1 MENRK
6 ILVVYNICGISR
18 EAPAWYIQCIQN
30 LLDQEFDGFHIVVSS
45 CMNSKECF
53 RTLYKSL
60 AIRYLIVYSQK
71 STSYKLHSTRQLFN
85 VLKSLENL
93 KATCI

>member
-53 RTLYKSL
+53 RTLYKKFGNK
-60 AIRYLIVYSQK
+60 I
-71 STSYKLHSTRQLFN
+71 SYCLFPEKYVVQTTFN
-85 VLKSLENL
+85 
-93 KATCI
+93 KAVI